1 MRCFFVSKNSQTSQK
16 NGMTGR
22 RTQGTGKHAP
32 NISGQHLI
40 CSKRLVRR
48 MIQLAGTNPHS
59 LVLDIGAGTGAITIP
74 LAREG
79 WRVLA
84 IENDPAFAEKLRRK
98 CGEADHIRIIE
109 NDVLKWPLPRQPFVV
124 VSNIPFSITTPI
136 LGKLMDQPAIPLQRA
151 VLIVEYGAARR
162 FTADPIT
169 NPRILGWRMWFD
181 VTFVQTV
188 SSDHFSPPPRVN
200 AAILRISRKNRPP
213 VAIGEHRRFMGL
225 AVHALRAPYVPVREA
240 LGGVFTVPQI
250 TRLTRNLG
258 IDRNEPICSLNETQW
273 AVTYDA
279 MRRYVEPHRWPKAS
293 KAGWTT

>member
-1 MRCFFVSKNSQTSQK
+1 MSKNSQTSQK

-279 MRRYVEPHRWPKAS
+279 MRRYVEPHRWPKAP

>member
-1 MRCFFVSKNSQTSQK
+1 MSKNSHTSQK

-109 NDVLKWPLPRQPFVV
+109 NDVLKPLPRQPFVV

-225 AVHALRAPYVPVREA
+225 AVHALR
-240 LGGVFTVPQI
+240 
-250 TRLTRNLG
+250 
-258 IDRNEPICSLNETQW
+258 
-273 AVTYDA
+273 
-279 MRRYVEPHRWPKAS
+279 RYVEPHRWPKAP